1 MHPSQTNV
9 VHLIFHKATAK
20 LFDADVSTSESNT
33 QQCFLSELIH
43 ILSKYIKSLAPKC
56 FCLGTNGSQVIFSVK
71 PSSIYLYTKQT
82 GEKVSLFH
90 TQNELLHAI
99 FSWPHTPGH
108 RPVCTVRTID
118 IFVPSSSISQVPS
131 PFLFRTDLA
140 FGNLFVRCSCR
151 FSLGSFIVLAI
162 AMLLLSICLE
172 WTGMSQKTRNIL
184 WDSCEI
190 SRRSYFSHQI
200 KLLRISTMK
209 YLPHSF
215 CIVLS

>member
-1 MHPSQTNV
+1 M
-9 VHLIFHKATAK
+9 
-20 LFDADVSTSESNT
+20 
-33 QQCFLSELIH
+33 
-43 ILSKYIKSLAPKC
+43 
-56 FCLGTNGSQVIFSVK
+56 K
-71 PSSIYLYTKQT
+71 PSSIHLYTKQT
-82 GEKVSLFH
+82 GEK
-90 TQNELLHAI
+90 NELLHAI
-99 FSWPHTPGH
+99 FSGPHTPGH

-118 IFVPSSSISQVPS
+118 IFVPSSSISQVPL
-131 PFLFRTDLA
+131 PFLYRTDLA

-162 AMLLLSICLE
+162 AVLLLSICLE

-190 SRRSYFSHQI
+190 SRRSSFSHQI

-215 CIVLS
+215 CIALNWIVKMDCSVSKAVNMFWTLETESTWINHTVKNPTWSLNDWFCCVGSAKRPWKSQHNYVSFM